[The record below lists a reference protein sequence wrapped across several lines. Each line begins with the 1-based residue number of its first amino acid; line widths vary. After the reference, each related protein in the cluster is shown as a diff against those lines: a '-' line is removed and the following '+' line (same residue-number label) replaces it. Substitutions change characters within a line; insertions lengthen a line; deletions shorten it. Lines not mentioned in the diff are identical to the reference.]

1 MRAFCCGGAQMQI
14 ADSVKLHHFIL
25 ARPSVVLIS
34 SFLLGD
40 KEFSFPAGY
49 VGVFKK
55 ILRPNIRMPIAQ
67 VPQSTEPSRGNRR
80 RSAGE
85 TREPLKRASTAG
97 FDGVCGPTD
106 SAKNPRIQAAVVN

>member
-1 MRAFCCGGAQMQI
+1 MTLC
-14 ADSVKLHHFIL
+14 S
-25 ARPSVVLIS
+25 PSVVLIS

-40 KEFSFPAGY
+40 KEFSFSAGY
-49 VGVFKK
+49 VGVFKQ

-85 TREPLKRASTAG
+85 TRDPLKRASTAG